1 MSYIF
6 EELKS
11 DKTNRVMSPEKDI
24 RFEEKAA
31 TGGVYLTEAEHDYT
45 STLTVPILQEPE
57 MTREEIGRADEIM
70 YMTEERVSQF
80 ER

>member
-24 RFEEKAA
+24 RFEEK
-31 TGGVYLTEAEHDYT
+31 YT